1 MREEF
6 KFLCTVE
13 ASTNRRSR
21 QTIATD
27 DKYTLGQPQ
36 YTSSVHTKL
45 ACSNRRRRLRFSY
58 EEGGMI
64 HERTSKRAGMLA
76 LALLGADSI
85 PGSGKIGEVD
95 QWSQC
100 LQL

>member
-1 MREEF
+1 
-6 KFLCTVE
+6 
-13 ASTNRRSR
+13 
-21 QTIATD
+21 
-27 DKYTLGQPQ
+27 
-36 YTSSVHTKL
+36 
-45 ACSNRRRRLRFSY
+45 
-58 EEGGMI
+58 MI

-85 PGSGKIGEVD
+85 AGSGKIGEVD